1 MKKLLL
7 LTSAALLA
15 ASFAQPSFAAS
26 RTHRGDTAQSVD
38 QFDPVRRN
46 YYETYSNPGY
56 NAFARGEDRTYQVV
70 PQQAYPTGG
79 NLPYP
84 DRPYG
89 APDRD

>member
-1 MKKLLL
+1 MKKLSLL
-7 LTSAALLA
+7 STAAVVLVALSA
-15 ASFAQPSFAAS
+15 PSSAAS
-26 RTHRGDTAQSVD
+26 RVHRADTAQSAD

-56 NAFARGEDRTYQVV
+56 SAFARGEDRTHQYV
-70 PQQAYPTGG
+70 PQQASAAGG

-89 APDRD
+89 DPDRD

>member
-1 MKKLLL
+1 MKKLSLL
-7 LTSAALLA
+7 STAAVVLVALSA
-15 ASFAQPSFAAS
+15 PSFAAS
-26 RTHRGDTAQSVD
+26 PTHRGDTAQSAD

-56 NAFARGEDRTYQVV
+56 NAFARGEDRTYQSA

-84 DRPYG
+84 DRPWG
-89 APDRD
+89 DPDRW